1 MADGYEVL
9 TAVYPDYFPMVPSN
23 IKKGSSN
30 VKGMFKGQY
39 QIYPPIRTL
48 TFSELQI
55 SDIRSY
61 VIVQVFKEV
70 NTWYYVITN
79 TGYVP
84 NFRIYIHTKYYMQST
99 YGGGSWLNAYA
110 YVDISAGSKGLGYKY
125 SFTPTMISGTLNNLN
140 NYYSDY
146 FYYGIGQGYVSASE
160 TEGSTYYDTTFN
172 SILYRVCAWC
182 ASPSSHLS
190 SNSVYKFYID
200 DSTYYPDKIYCA
212 TNAFTI
218 TYQTGTNSW
227 KSINVPSSNNG
238 TSAFGYVQGDYFWL
252 YDNRMPR
259 FPNPKSTSSSD
270 PKLKIYNVSGNPSTS
285 NSWHYLSAYFSN
297 RLAPTLENYY
307 QNLTGGN
314 ASKINLFDYG
324 VISSQLTSYRYEIPT
339 SKLYEIKKGSQY
351 EWDFTSAESTFYLT
365 PFGTNVANGFYI
377 LGLYLVPAGES
388 FYVTFAA
395 KQGGNTTGSLS
406 NYNANNLSVG
416 AGNGLAGTISY
427 GLNEPDKFDI
437 GITGTYFDSC
447 SIKTSGGSDYDRRTW
462 GKPNGS
468 TTYNLGTY
476 QQIIHIKGLSN
487 IGYCIFR
494 NNTKIYC
501 EFGVDWF
508 WTWATAKY
516 DTVYNSSL
524 SEYFSVNPTAAYSSS
539 NSATYKDF
547 TVYCI
552 CWSGYYQQKT
562 NQISVVKLGN
572 FRVKSKASTANGVIV
587 CN

>member
-1 MADGYEVL
+1 MSDGYEIL
-9 TAVYPDYFPMVPSN
+9 TAVHPKYFPLVPSN
-23 IKKGSSN
+23 IKKGSSDI
-30 VKGMFKGQY
+30 KGMFKGQY

-48 TFSELQI
+48 TFSKLQI
-55 SDIRSY
+55 SDIYSY

-70 NTWYYVITN
+70 DTWYYVITN

-84 NFRIYIHTKYYMQST
+84 NFRVYIHTKYYYSSS
-99 YGGGSWLNAYA
+99 YGSGYYHAYA
-110 YVDISAGSKGLGYKY
+110 YVNISAGSKTLGQKY
-125 SFTPTMISGTLNNLN
+125 SFTPTMISGSLSNLN
-140 NYYSDY
+140 SYYSDY
-146 FYYGIGQGYVSASE
+146 FYYGVGQASGTASE

-182 ASPSSHLS
+182 ASSSSHLS

-200 DSTYYPDKIYCA
+200 DSTYYPNKIYCKE
-212 TNAFTI
+212 NAFTI
-218 TYQTGTNSW
+218 TYQTGSSSWNS
-227 KSINVPSSNNG
+227 ITVPSSNNG

-252 YDNRMPR
+252 YDRRMPR

-297 RLAPTLENYY
+297 RLAPTLANYY

-314 ASKINLFDYG
+314 ASKVNLFDYG
-324 VISSQLTSYRYEIPT
+324 VKSSQLTTYRYEIPT

-351 EWDFTSAESTFYLT
+351 EWDFAGAESTFYLN
-365 PFGTNVANGFYI
+365 PFGTNYANGFYI
-377 LGLYLVPAGES
+377 LGLYLVPKGES

-416 AGNGLAGTISY
+416 GGDGLAGTISW

-437 GITGTYFDSC
+437 SIYGTYFDSC

-476 QQIIHIKGLSN
+476 QQIIHIKGLSS

-494 NNTKIYC
+494 SNTKIYC

-516 DTVYNSSL
+516 DTVYNSSR

-547 TVYCI
+547 TVYCV
-552 CWSGYYQQKT
+552 CWSGYYQQKD

-572 FRVKSKASTANGVIV
+572 FRVKSKASTNSGTII
-587 CN
+587 CD